1 MEIQDIRYYPIDYN
15 LAPDNALTR
24 RLNIVAVVASAICIV
39 LCFAVSKD
47 LYVVMGVVAV
57 AIILYG
63 HAKSSSYGELS
74 FSQQGIML
82 KQKGKPDIS
91 FSADSIQTVLMRIY
105 KEKRTP
111 RYDFDYFVDVV
122 DMKISAD
129 NQVVE
134 RQFELSPNNLDEQIL
149 LTEQMVEDLSEA
161 LGRSKVSV
169 SKTGGFAPLPN
180 NVADTRYY
188 IWILSGTLLLL
199 LAIWWIGR

>member
-24 RLNIVAVVASAICIV
+24 WLNIVAVVASAICIV
-39 LCFAVSKD
+39 LCFVVSKD

-74 FSQQGIML
+74 
-82 KQKGKPDIS
+82 
-91 FSADSIQTVLMRIY
+91 
-105 KEKRTP
+105 
-111 RYDFDYFVDVV
+111 
-122 DMKISAD
+122 
-129 NQVVE
+129 
-134 RQFELSPNNLDEQIL
+134 PNNLDEQIL
-149 LTEQMVEDLSEA
+149 LTEQMVEELSEA

-169 SKTGGFAPLPN
+169 SKTDGYAPLPN

-199 LAIWWIGR
+199 LAIWWIGQ